1 MEPYIFN
8 GSCHEAIAG
17 SGIYRLRQGV
27 LRLYFFYDRDK
38 VIICSD
44 LKIKRQ
50 DKLKRSEE
58 DALIQYKKLYEENR
72 KSTLIIDTKRWYD
85 ERS

>member
-1 MEPYIFN
+1 MVLVMRP
-8 GSCHEAIAG
+8 
-17 SGIYRLRQGV
+17 LRAQAFIDCV
-27 LRLYFFYDRDK
+27 KVFCDFIFFYDRDK

-72 KSTLIIDTKRWYD
+72 KSTLIIDTKR
-85 ERS
+85 